1 MCEQWAISTPFSL
14 SLSLT
19 LSLSCWLL
27 PLMSVNVSFVP
38 QTAATRALIAF
49 ELKSTAKTN
58 NKVQNVK
65 CVTAGEQGRRD
76 VGWAQLLRSS
86 KFAGSEQT
94 VNWAS
99 NPNKQLSIDPPA
111 MHLVQF
117 DNNAGAKEHSEANKR
132 LTIAIAIAI
141 ARCKWSYALRLWC
154 ASAYASTP
162 PPLQPI
168 CNAQLFARNGGGNTI
183 RADVANWFG
192 NDNLQLCATL
202 SIANM
207 AITFVPVIGKR
218 QLIRLIEHFET
229 TNQLLLRKTGSVSI
243 ALVMSARHGS

>member
-14 SLSLT
+14 SLSLS
-19 LSLSCWLL
+19 LVLSCWLL

-65 CVTAGEQGRRD
+65 CVTAGEQGRGD

-99 NPNKQLSIDPPA
+99 NPNKQFSIDPPA

-162 PPLQPI
+162 PPSSP
-168 CNAQLFARNGGGNTI
+168 FATRNYL
-183 RADVANWFG
+183 RATAA
-192 NDNLQLCATL
+192 ATL
-202 SIANM
+202 SEPMWQTDLVTI
-207 AITFVPVIGKR
+207 IYSYV
-218 QLIRLIEHFET
+218 
-229 TNQLLLRKTGSVSI
+229 LRCLSRTWQSHLSR
-243 ALVMSARHGS
+243 S